1 MLAAFYSSVFT
12 REPSGPIPEPKQQE
26 TSAAIH
32 TTIFSEARI
41 KKKLT
46 TLNTSKSPGPDNL
59 HSRVLKEVAQS
70 IAKPIQQLF
79 SLTMNKGSL
88 PLIWKRANVSPI
100 FKKGKKQLAS
110 NYRPVSLTCILC
122 KVQESIIRDDII
134 AHMNANGL
142 ISKRQFG
149 FLSGRSTILQL
160 LHVMDEWTNILDAGG
175 TIDVCYMDFMKA
187 FDKVPHRRLII
198 KLHNHGIQG
207 KLLDWIR
214 SFLEHRQQRMVIN
227 GQYSTWSNVTSGIP
241 QGSVLGPLLFVI
253 YINDLPD
260 TVLSQ
265 VFLFADDT
273 NASDRHTF
281 QEDISKLQE
290 WADKWL
296 LKFHPDKCKL
306 MTIGRDP
313 PTEYYTMYSEDKGLI
328 PMANVQSEKDVG
340 VIFDL
345 NMTFRE
351 DINSRATKANNI
363 MGIIRRTY
371 TYLDIESFKLL
382 FKSLVRPHLEYGA
395 PIWNPQLK
403 RDITDLE
410 NLQRRATRQIPALK
424 GMSYQER
431 LRRLR
436 LPTLRY
442 RRLRGDMIEAY
453 KLLHNVYDPT
463 LPSLLSPVKG
473 SNTRGHKLKL
483 PKNRARTNIKAHSF
497 THRIVNDWN
506 NLPDEVISAPSINA
520 FKNRLDTHWKNHPWL
535 YDWEATLDHSPSRSN
550 VRIH

>member
-26 TSAAIH
+26 TSAANH
-32 TTIFSEARI
+32 TTLFSEAII

-122 KVQESIIRDDII
+122 KVQESIIRDDLI

-149 FLSGRSTILQL
+149 FLSGRSIILQL
-160 LHVMDEWTNILDAGG
+160 LHVVDEWTDILDAGG

-207 KLLDWIR
+207 KLFDWIR
-214 SFLEHRQQRMVIN
+214 SFLEHRQQRVVIN
-227 GQYSTWSNVTSGIP
+227 RQYSTWSNVTSGIP
-241 QGSVLGPLLFVI
+241 QGSVLGLLLFVI

-273 NASDRHTF
+273 KMYRQIQDASDRHTF

-296 LKFHPDKCKL
+296 LRFHPDKCNL
-306 MTIGRDP
+306 MTIGRETP
-313 PTEYYTMYSEDKGLI
+313 
-328 PMANVQSEKDVG
+328 
-340 VIFDL
+340 L
-345 NMTFRE
+345 NIIQCILR
-351 DINSRATKANNI
+351 TKN
-363 MGIIRRTY
+363 
-371 TYLDIESFKLL
+371 
-382 FKSLVRPHLEYGA
+382 
-395 PIWNPQLK
+395 
-403 RDITDLE
+403 
-410 NLQRRATRQIPALK
+410 
-424 GMSYQER
+424 
-431 LRRLR
+431 
-436 LPTLRY
+436 
-442 RRLRGDMIEAY
+442 
-453 KLLHNVYDPT
+453 
-463 LPSLLSPVKG
+463 
-473 SNTRGHKLKL
+473 
-483 PKNRARTNIKAHSF
+483 
-497 THRIVNDWN
+497 
-506 NLPDEVISAPSINA
+506 
-520 FKNRLDTHWKNHPWL
+520 
-535 YDWEATLDHSPSRSN
+535 
-550 VRIH
+550 

>member
-12 REPSGPIPEPKQQE
+12 RESSGPIPEPKQQE

-32 TTIFSEARI
+32 TTFFSEARI

-142 ISKRQFG
+142 ISKKQFG

-160 LHVMDEWTNILDAGG
+160 LHVMDEWTDILDAGG

-187 FDKVPHRRLII
+187 FDKVTHRRLIT

-214 SFLEHRQQRMVIN
+214 SFLEHKQQRVVII
-227 GQYSTWSNVTSGIP
+227 GQYSTWRNVTSVIP

-273 NASDRHTF
+273 KMYRQIQDAGDRHTF

-296 LKFHPDKCKL
+296 LRFHPDKCKL
-306 MTIGRDP
+306 MAIGRDT
-313 PTEYYTMYSEDKGLI
+313 PTEHYTMCSEDKWLI
-328 PMANVQSEKDVG
+328 PMANVQSEKDVK
-340 VIFDL
+340 
-345 NMTFRE
+345 FRPSKE
-351 DINSRATKANNI
+351 
-363 MGIIRRTY
+363 
-371 TYLDIESFKLL
+371 
-382 FKSLVRPHLEYGA
+382 
-395 PIWNPQLK
+395 W
-403 RDITDLE
+403 
-410 NLQRRATRQIPALK
+410 ATRNDCGEYAYHHCVIGGWGVTWLRPT
-424 GMSYQER
+424 SYCTMYMTLPCQACYPQWR
-431 LRRLR
+431 TLLHVTTSLSYLRTEPELISKPTH
-436 LPTLRY
+436 LPTVL
-442 RRLRGDMIEAY
+442 
-453 KLLHNVYDPT
+453 
-463 LPSLLSPVKG
+463 
-473 SNTRGHKLKL
+473 
-483 PKNRARTNIKAHSF
+483 
-497 THRIVNDWN
+497 
-506 NLPDEVISAPSINA
+506 
-520 FKNRLDTHWKNHPWL
+520 
-535 YDWEATLDHSPSRSN
+535 
-550 VRIH
+550 

>member
-46 TLNTSKSPGPDNL
+46 TLNTLKSPGPDNL

-110 NYRPVSLTCILC
+110 NYHPVSLTCIWC
-122 KVQESIIRDDII
+122 KVKESIIRDYII

-149 FLSGRSTILQL
+149 FLSGRLTILQL

-187 FDKVPHRRLII
+187 FDNVPHRLLII
-198 KLHNHGIQG
+198 KLHNNCIQG

-214 SFLEHRQQRMVIN
+214 SFLEHRQQRVVIN
-227 GQYSTWSNVTSGIP
+227 GQYSTWSNVTSCIP

-253 YINDLPD
+253 YKNDLPD

-273 NASDRHTF
+273 KMYRQIQDASDRLTF

-296 LKFHPDKCKL
+296 LKCHPDKCKL

-313 PTEYYTMYSEDKGLI
+313 PPHWILYNVFWGQRIDTNGQCAKWERRRRHNWSQHDIQRRHQLPCNQCQQHHGDHQENIHLPWYWIVPLDKSRPSKEWATRNDCGDYAYQHCVIGGWGVTWLKPTSYCTMYMTLPCQTRYPQWRALLHMATSLSYLRTEPELI
-328 PMANVQSEKDVG
+328 SKP
-340 VIFDL
+340 
-345 NMTFRE
+345 T
-351 DINSRATKANNI
+351 
-363 MGIIRRTY
+363 
-371 TYLDIESFKLL
+371 
-382 FKSLVRPHLEYGA
+382 H
-395 PIWNPQLK
+395 
-403 RDITDLE
+403 
-410 NLQRRATRQIPALK
+410 
-424 GMSYQER
+424 
-431 LRRLR
+431 
-436 LPTLRY
+436 LPTVL
-442 RRLRGDMIEAY
+442 
-453 KLLHNVYDPT
+453 
-463 LPSLLSPVKG
+463 
-473 SNTRGHKLKL
+473 
-483 PKNRARTNIKAHSF
+483 
-497 THRIVNDWN
+497 
-506 NLPDEVISAPSINA
+506 
-520 FKNRLDTHWKNHPWL
+520 
-535 YDWEATLDHSPSRSN
+535 
-550 VRIH
+550 